1 MPRTVAVGVDGSP
14 ESLAAAH
21 WAAQEAL
28 RRGAGLDIV
37 HAWRRPAGPAPYVV
51 WDTTDQDW
59 AELILRQAVDSVGAA
74 HPTLAVGGR
83 LIEDTPVAA
92 LLAAVADAELLV
104 VGSLGLGTVTGF
116 VTGSVSQRV
125 VARSSRPVV
134 LVRAGQSAADEH
146 LPAVD
151 GVAPDEIPETPY
163 RAVVLGLDV
172 EQPHDELI
180 EFAFDAARR
189 RGTDLRVVHAGKA
202 PREPGTHAGPA
213 PDPQAPPGAE
223 AFAEREKE
231 LAATLRPW
239 GEKYPEVPVTRTVTA
254 GRPAAEVVHAAS
266 AAGLVVVGRRAAG
279 RLGAH
284 LGPVVHAVL
293 HHAGCPVAV
302 VPHP

>member
-1 MPRTVAVGVDGSP
+1 MLRTVAVGVDGSP

-28 RRGAGLDIV
+28 RRGAGLDLV

-51 WDTTDQDW
+51 SDTTDQDW
-59 AELILRQAVDSVGAA
+59 AELILRQAVDSVRAA
-74 HPTLAVGGR
+74 HPTLALDGR

-92 LLAAVADAELLV
+92 LLTAAADAELLV
-104 VGSLGLGTVTGF
+104 VGSLGLGTVAGF

-134 LVRAGQSAADEH
+134 LVRAGQSAADDH
-146 LPAVD
+146 LPAVN
-151 GVAPDEIPETPY
+151 GVAPHEIPETPY
-163 RAVVLGLDV
+163 RAVVLGLDI
-172 EQPHDELI
+172 EHPYDELI

-189 RGTDLRVVHAGKA
+189 RGTDLCVVHARKA
-202 PREPGTHAGPA
+202 REPDARTGPA
-213 PDPQAPPGAE
+213 RQDPASSALP
-223 AFAEREKE
+223 EREKE
-231 LAATLRPW
+231 LAAALRPW
-239 GEKYPEVPVTRTVTA
+239 CEKYPEVPVTRTVTA
-254 GRPAAEVVHAAS
+254 GRPAAELVHAAS

-279 RLGAH
+279 RLGTH
-284 LGPVVHAVL
+284 MGPVVHAVL